1 MWLATVRH
9 PPQPIAT
16 HCHNTRW
23 EPWLWVPNPCT
34 TNTSRA
40 VMCLSPSSLV
50 QFWPKPCFVIS
61 QSTAASNMLPSS
73 IPFLKSASNL
83 ILPSRRTKA
92 QRSNKAFFFFLF
104 KQNRVFSRSVHLESH
119 RASLPLPCPQGSSF
133 PLLCPS
139 SMLLHALSLHR
150 TLHNCIISTLP
161 CPLISSYAHLL
172 SPF

>member
-92 QRSNKAFFFFLF
+92 QRSNKAFFFFFLS
-104 KQNRVFSRSVHLESH
+104 KIVFFHV
-119 RASLPLPCPQGSSF
+119 
-133 PLLCPS
+133 PS
-139 SMLLHALSLHR
+139 
-150 TLHNCIISTLP
+150 
-161 CPLISSYAHLL
+161 ISSPTEPLCHYHVPRAPHSPCSVPPPCCCMHLACTARFTIVL
-172 SPF
+172 YPHCLVL

>member
-1 MWLATVRH
+1 MHDKHIQSSGVPVTEFISTVLSEALFCDFSVHCCFQYATFLHSFSKVCL
-9 PPQPIAT
+9 QPHFTIQKDKGS
-16 HCHNTRW
+16 
-23 EPWLWVPNPCT
+23 EKQQ
-34 TNTSRA
+34 S
-40 VMCLSPSSLV
+40 LS
-50 QFWPKPCFVIS
+50 
-61 QSTAASNMLPSS
+61 
-73 IPFLKSASNL
+73 
-83 ILPSRRTKA
+83 
-92 QRSNKAFFFFLF
+92 FFLF

-133 PLLCPS
+133 LLLCPS